1 MKEQF
6 NTQPEL
12 QHAAE
17 FIHFA
22 CTSEDANN
30 VAQATP
36 NFTTALPFTL
46 QPRCYLFHVIK
57 QLQALM
63 IAGARSEVMLP
74 RINSIILALRD
85 LSHLHASQAMM
96 ARKFIVIFIYYN
108 RNSVLSQTNRH
119 PRPASNS
126 YHPWQGNVR
135 VCSQAAT
142 RSFCPTG
149 DPQNTT
155 GSQPSFFETQLQAV
169 SICAKMNGA
178 TGNFS
183 AHVVAAPQVDWR
195 ALSRGVIE
203 GSSPNFSA
211 AFL

>member
-30 VAQATP
+30 VAQVTP
-36 NFTTALPFTL
+36 NFTTALPF
-46 QPRCYLFHVIK
+46 HIIN

-63 IAGARSEVMLP
+63 IAGARSEVILP

-96 ARKFIVIFIYYN
+96 ARKFIMIFI
-108 RNSVLSQTNRH
+108 LQ
-119 PRPASNS
+119 PK
-126 YHPWQGNVR
+126 
-135 VCSQAAT
+135 
-142 RSFCPTG
+142 FCFVT
-149 DPQNTT
+149 D
-155 GSQPSFFETQLQAV
+155 E
-169 SICAKMNGA
+169 
-178 TGNFS
+178 
-183 AHVVAAPQVDWR
+183 
-195 ALSRGVIE
+195 
-203 GSSPNFSA
+203 
-211 AFL
+211 